1 MNVYHYHPTTGVYLE
16 TSVAHP
22 DPAEWQAARDAVVMP
37 MLSAAAD
44 AYDQEIA
51 DAGEDEEAQ
60 AAAASR
66 YDQARAAAVAAGQA
80 VACPRW
86 LIPAHATE
94 VAPPETAEGEVAI
107 MTAEGWIVGVAP
119 EVELPDDEPD
129 AAAVARAQR
138 DAQIARVR
146 WIIDR
151 HRDQV
156 ELGLPTTLSAE
167 EHLAVLTY
175 VQGLRD
181 VPQQPDFPTTI
192 QWPAP
197 PAGLDLF

>member
-1 MNVYHYHPTTGVYLE
+1 MNVHHYSPTTGVYLE
-16 TSVAHP
+16 SAPALP
-22 DPAEWQAARDAVVMP
+22 DPAEWQAARDAVALP
-37 MLSAAAD
+37 LLSAAAQ
-44 AYDQEIA
+44 AFEQESA
-51 DAGEDEEAQ
+51 DAGADEEAQ

-66 YDQARAAAVAAGQA
+66 YEQARADAVAAGEA

-94 VAPPETAEGEVAI
+94 VAPPETGEGEVAI

-119 EVELPDDEPD
+119 EAELPDEEAD
-129 AAAVARAQR
+129 AATVARAQR

-156 ELGLPTTLSAE
+156 ELGQATTLSAE
-167 EHLAVLTY
+167 QHLAVLTY

-192 QWPAP
+192 QWPAL